1 MFHIFCI
8 FLLTFQF
15 NVNVFCFLGLCLGCY
30 FLSGLLNWRVT
41 CSRPGEVSRSLYVSC
56 CLFLDFWVSD
66 KSCYYDSLYSYTKN
80 YVVLVWS
87 DTTELTKTPIDINV
101 TIGTVINSHQGH
113 MSDIIRPMF
122 RTRRIHIYLSN
133 TFISFERNEYYL
145 CSRLFSKLPFW
156 FSEQV
161 VIFYI
166 GNIPSKYYKVFGD
179 RDMAGFREKTIMA
192 VLLIT
197 AEAFVSFDWN
207 YFLKDKIRQYIW

>member
-56 CLFLDFWVSD
+56 CSFLDFWVSD

-122 RTRRIHIYLSN
+122 RTRRIHNYISVQHIHIFWKKWILSLFKIIFQI
-133 TFISFERNEYYL
+133 TILIFRTSGDILYWKHSVQVL
-145 CSRLFSKLPFW
+145 QGVWGSRHGR
-156 FSEQV
+156 
-161 VIFYI
+161 I
-166 GNIPSKYYKVFGD
+166 
-179 RDMAGFREKTIMA
+179 
-192 VLLIT
+192 
-197 AEAFVSFDWN
+197 
-207 YFLKDKIRQYIW
+207 

>member
-133 TFISFERNEYYL
+133 TFISMKEMNIIFVQDYFPNYHSDFQNKWWYFILETFRPSITRCL
-145 CSRLFSKLPFW
+145 GIATWQDLGKKQLWLFSSSQLKLSW
-156 FSEQV
+156 VLIEI
-161 VIFYI
+161 IF
-166 GNIPSKYYKVFGD
+166 
-179 RDMAGFREKTIMA
+179 
-192 VLLIT
+192 
-197 AEAFVSFDWN
+197 
-207 YFLKDKIRQYIW
+207 